1 MNAATPG
8 NGIGAQ
14 AGIPS
19 GAAAEARAG
28 RVFHVGI
35 EIEGNTTDCVLIDP
49 AAPGAAVICRTAKAL
64 SARSIPA
71 DRVMAALAELAQAA
85 GLGQR
90 ELLAR
95 TTRFCP
101 GTGKAQL
108 EHKVIRIQ
116 AELSRSGSSALP
128 RRWASHRAE

>member
-1 MNAATPG
+1 MAAIGGAGSSAGLRGWVMNAATPG

-14 AGIPS
+14 AGI
-19 GAAAEARAG
+19 AAEALRG

-35 EIEGNTTDCVLIDP
+35 EIGGNTTDCVLIDP

-71 DRVMAALAELAQAA
+71 DRVMAGLAELTQAA

-101 GTGKAQL
+101 GTG
-108 EHKVIRIQ
+108 
-116 AELSRSGSSALP
+116 
-128 RRWASHRAE
+128 